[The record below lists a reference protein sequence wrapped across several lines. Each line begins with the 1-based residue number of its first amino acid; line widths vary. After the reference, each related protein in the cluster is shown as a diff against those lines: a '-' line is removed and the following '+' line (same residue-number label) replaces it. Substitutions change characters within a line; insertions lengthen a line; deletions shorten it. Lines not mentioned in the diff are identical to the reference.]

1 MLLTLPPA
9 AIKTALVTML
19 HAAPPPLP
27 PSALLY
33 QLHLINVEQHG
44 LTLKAL
50 ISATEV
56 QRPSSD
62 SDRQDRTETD
72 ETAPK
77 MTKLTKVLQNGRNR
91 AEADR
96 NSRC

>member
-62 SDRQDRTETD
+62 SDRQDR
-72 ETAPK
+72 PK
-77 MTKLTKVLQNGRNR
+77 PTKPPRR
-91 AEADR
+91 
-96 NSRC
+96 